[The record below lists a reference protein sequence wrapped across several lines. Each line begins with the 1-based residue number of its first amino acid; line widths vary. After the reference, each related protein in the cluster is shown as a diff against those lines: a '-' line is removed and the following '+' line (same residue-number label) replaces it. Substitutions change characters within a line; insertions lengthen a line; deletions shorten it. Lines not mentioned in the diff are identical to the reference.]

1 MTTEEWLGSEN
12 QLGMDIW
19 TRKYRNNGED
29 FESWVQRISG
39 GNEEIGK
46 YIKEK
51 KFLFGGRI
59 LSNRGLNKQGRKVTY
74 SNCYVIAPP
83 EDNIESI
90 FDCAKKL
97 ARTYSYGGGC
107 GIDISKLSPR
117 GAKINNAAKETSGA
131 VSFMELYSLVTGLI
145 GQNGRRGALMISIDC
160 SHPDVPEFIELK
172 TDLEKVTKA
181 NISIRVRED
190 FMEAVKKN
198 QEYTL
203 HYTRETTGE
212 VTEKKVNA
220 RELFRR
226 ITETNWDYAEPGAL
240 FWDRITSWNLLS
252 NTKEF
257 SYAGVNPCAEE
268 PLPAGGSC
276 LLGSVNLAEFVQN
289 PFTEEAF
296 FDFEGLKECVG
307 ASVRALNEVLEE
319 GLPLH
324 PLEEQRESVEQWRQ
338 IGLGIMGLADALL
351 KLGLTYGE
359 EDAVEMCDKIGFAM
373 ADTAIAA
380 SAKLAKEKG
389 AFPKCNVEEIMSTP
403 FFLANTTEKTREL
416 VNKYGLRNSQLLTI
430 APTGTLS
437 TMLGISGGIEPV
449 YANYYVRKTE
459 SLHGT
464 DVYYKVYTKIVEDYM
479 KQHNLKEDKEL
490 PDYFVTAMTL
500 DYRQRIDMQSIWQK
514 HIDAS
519 ISSTVNVPNSFTVE
533 ETESLYLYAYEQGL
547 KGITIFRDGC
557 KRVGILNTEQ
567 KEEKKEK
574 KITAGEGLKRGEILL
589 VTDDVVGKKRKL
601 MTGCGSLHCIALF
614 DPHTG
619 ALLETYLS
627 KGSTGGCN
635 NFMVGLSRMISISA
649 RGGIDIETIVDQL
662 NSSGSCPSYTARRV
676 TRKDTSKGACCP
688 MAVGNALMD
697 MYKEMQEELS
707 QKKQGKD
714 SIKPKKAPK
723 PKAVTPV
730 EETDKMYCP
739 ECGEPLVFEE
749 GCNIC
754 KNCGW
759 SKCH

>member
-1 MTTEEWLGSEN
+1 
-12 QLGMDIW
+12 
-19 TRKYRNNGED
+19 
-29 FESWVQRISG
+29 
-39 GNEEIGK
+39 
-46 YIKEK
+46 
-51 KFLFGGRI
+51 
-59 LSNRGLNKQGRKVTY
+59 
-74 SNCYVIAPP
+74 
-83 EDNIESI
+83 
-90 FDCAKKL
+90 
-97 ARTYSYGGGC
+97 
-107 GIDISKLSPR
+107 
-117 GAKINNAAKETSGA
+117 
-131 VSFMELYSLVTGLI
+131 
-145 GQNGRRGALMISIDC
+145 
-160 SHPDVPEFIELK
+160 
-172 TDLEKVTKA
+172 
-181 NISIRVRED
+181 
-190 FMEAVKKN
+190 
-198 QEYTL
+198 
-203 HYTRETTGE
+203 
-212 VTEKKVNA
+212 
-220 RELFRR
+220 
-226 ITETNWDYAEPGAL
+226 
-240 FWDRITSWNLLS
+240 
-252 NTKEF
+252 
-257 SYAGVNPCAEE
+257 
-268 PLPAGGSC
+268 
-276 LLGSVNLAEFVQN
+276 
-289 PFTEEAF
+289 
-296 FDFEGLKECVG
+296 
-307 ASVRALNEVLEE
+307 
-319 GLPLH
+319 
-324 PLEEQRESVEQWRQ
+324 
-338 IGLGIMGLADALL
+338 MGLADALL

-389 AFPKCNVEEIMSTP
+389 AFPKCNVDEIMSTP

-707 QKKQGKD
+707 QKEQGKD

>member
-1 MTTEEWLGSEN
+1 MLEREWLGEDN
-12 QLGMDIW
+12 QLGVDIW
-19 TRKYRNNGED
+19 EKKYCHDGESFD
-29 FESWVQRISG
+29 EWVTRISG
-39 GNEEIGK
+39 GNEEIGE

-59 LSNRGLNKQGRKVTY
+59 LSNRGLNKEGRKVTY
-74 SNCYVIAPP
+74 SNCYVIQPP

-90 FDCAKKL
+90 FECAKKL

-107 GIDISKLSPR
+107 GIDISGLSPR

-131 VSFMELYSLVTGLI
+131 VSFMDLYSMVTGLI

-160 SHPDVPEFIELK
+160 SHPDLQEFIGLK

-181 NISIRVRED
+181 NISVRISDE
-190 FMEAVKKN
+190 FMEGVKN
-198 QEYTL
+198 NEDYTL
-203 HYTRETTGE
+203 HYTREVTGE
-212 VTEKKVNA
+212 VIEKQVNA
-220 RELFRR
+220 REIFRL
-226 ITETNWDYAEPGAL
+226 IAETNWDYAEPGAL
-240 FWDRITSWNLLS
+240 FWDRVKSWNLLS

-257 SYAGVNPCAEE
+257 EYAGVNPCAEE

-276 LLGSVNLAEFVQN
+276 LLGSINLSGFVHD
-289 PFTEEAF
+289 PFTDNAAF
-296 FDFEGLKECVG
+296 DYDGFRKCVA
-307 ASVRALNEVLEE
+307 ASVKALNEVLDE

-324 PLEEQRESVEQWRQ
+324 PLEEQQESVRKWRQ
-338 IGLGIMGLADALL
+338 IGLGIMGLADTMI
-351 KLGLTYGE
+351 KLGVTYGE
-359 EDAVEMCDKIGFAM
+359 EEAVELCDKIGFAM
-373 ADTAIAA
+373 ADAAIAA
-380 SAKLAKEKG
+380 SARLAKEEG
-389 AFPKCNVEEIMSTP
+389 AYPACNIDEVMSTE
-403 FFLANTTEKTREL
+403 FFLANTTEQTREL
-416 VNKYGLRNSQLLTI
+416 VRKHGLRNSQLLTI
-430 APTGTLS
+430 APTGTIS

-449 YANYYVRKTE
+449 YANYYERKTE

-464 DVYYKVYTKIVEDYM
+464 DVYYKVYTKIVQDYM
-479 KQHNLKEDKEL
+479 DSHGIKDDKEL

-500 DYRQRIDMQSIWQK
+500 DYEQRIDMQAAWQQ

-533 ETESLYLYAYEQGL
+533 ETESLYLKAYEKGL
-547 KGITIFRDGC
+547 KGITIYRDGC
-557 KRVGILNTEQ
+557 ARSGILSLG
-567 KEEKKEK
+567 EEKPKPV
-574 KITAGEGLKRGEILL
+574 TAGEGLGRGEILL

-601 MTGCGSLHCIALF
+601 ITGCGSLHCIALF

-688 MAVGNALMD
+688 MAVGNALME
-697 MYKEMQEELS
+697 MYEEMQAELAA
-707 QKKQGKD
+707 KKAHGCDQGA
-714 SIKPKKAPK
+714 KAPK
-723 PKAVTPV
+723 PKAVKA
-730 EETDKMYCP
+730 ETNGKVYCP

-754 KNCGW
+754 KSCGW

>member
-19 TRKYRNNGED
+19 TRKYCNEGED
-29 FESWVQRISG
+29 FEAWIQRISG

-172 TDLEKVTKA
+172 TDLEKITKA
-181 NISIRVRED
+181 NISVRIHED
-190 FMEAVKKN
+190 FMEAVKN
-198 QEYTL
+198 SEEYTL
-203 HYTRETTGE
+203 HYTRETTE
-212 VTEKKVNA
+212 ELVEKKVNA

-252 NTKEF
+252 NTEEF

-296 FDFEGLKECVG
+296 FDFEGLKECVQ

-324 PLEEQRESVEQWRQ
+324 PLQEQRDSVEQWRQ

-403 FFLANTTEKTREL
+403 FFQANTTEKTREL
-416 VNKYGLRNSQLLTI
+416 VNRYGLRNSQLLTI

-479 KQHNLKEDKEL
+479 KQHDLKEDKEL

-500 DYRQRIDMQSIWQK
+500 DYRQRIDMQSVWQK

-567 KEEKKEK
+567 KEEK

-697 MYKEMQEELS
+697 MYREMQAELN
-707 QKKQGKD
+707 QQQGKEPV
-714 SIKPKKAPK
+714 KPKKAPK
-723 PKAVTPV
+723 PKAVTSV
-730 EETDKMYCP
+730 EETDKLYCP

-754 KNCGW
+754 KSCGW